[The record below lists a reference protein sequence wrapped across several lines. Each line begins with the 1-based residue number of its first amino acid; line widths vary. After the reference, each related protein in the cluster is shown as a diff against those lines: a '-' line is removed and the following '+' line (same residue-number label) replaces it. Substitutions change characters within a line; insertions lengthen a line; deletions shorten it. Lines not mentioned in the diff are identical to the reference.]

1 MFSES
6 KDEIALI
13 LFGTPDTAND
23 LADDDSYNNITVA
36 RPIGAV
42 DWDLLQYVQ
51 TDIHPSTLSGDC
63 ILIVCVERF
72 LYRSEMHNT
81 R

>member
-13 LFGTPDTAND
+13 LFGTSDTAND
-23 LADDDSYNNITVA
+23 LADDESYNNITVA

-51 TDIHPSTLSGDC
+51 NDVQPSNVSGDC
-63 ILIVCVERF
+63 IF
-72 LYRSEMHNT
+72 YNSNT
-81 R
+81 LLL

>member
-23 LADDDSYNNITVA
+23 LSSGGEEYANISIA
-36 RPIGAV
+36 RPLEPV
-42 DWDLLQYVQ
+42 NWDQLQYIDRHL
-51 TDIHPSTLSGDC
+51 TPGNMSADC
-63 ILIVCVERF
+63 ILKSLNLNR
-72 LYRSEMHNT
+72 
-81 R
+81 